1 THAAP
6 PAAPDALASLAPRA
20 DIACGELRHFIG
32 LRMRRI
38 DESECGGARRLE
50 SRPQAPDFFPPC
62 HGEEVAVGVPS
73 FLPHAALAKRKLVL
87 RIHERRGGAWPRGVD
102 ATRTQGVVGDDL
114 LVLVRAHRAPDFAGH
129 LLADDLPLPRA
140 ASPQRERGDQEEW

>member
-1 THAAP
+1 HRCADAIYRAARTGTCDRSRAGAARPTRTATHAAP

-73 FLPHAALAKRKLVL
+73 FIPHAALA
-87 RIHERRGGAWPRGVD
+87 
-102 ATRTQGVVGDDL
+102 
-114 LVLVRAHRAPDFAGH
+114 
-129 LLADDLPLPRA
+129 
-140 ASPQRERGDQEEW
+140 